1 MVDHLA
7 ARRRPALGGTLT
19 MRITSW
25 LQALLA
31 VSPVASSAQAGIGF
45 SIGTRTYR
53 SGPVFA
59 ATNPGTFQPMQVTE
73 YFADLHLIS
82 IRRTAIGLRVG
93 GFRGDFGP
101 DGRRIFIAQTD
112 AVHGYAGKLT
122 AERPLLSLAS
132 GGTMGIAAEAG
143 IESVAFGGEEHF
155 RGVFG
160 GGSMLRLPLTERWDL
175 RLVAMAS
182 ALSSSPYR
190 DEVLGTGVT
199 NGNHWWTTL
208 RIGVT
213 RRFGRR
219 Q

>member
-1 MVDHLA
+1 
-7 ARRRPALGGTLT
+7 
-19 MRITSW
+19 MRITS
-25 LQALLA
+25 LLHALLA
-31 VSPVASSAQAGIGF
+31 VTPVALSAQAGIGF

-53 SGPVFA
+53 SGPVLT

-82 IRRTAIGLRVG
+82 IRRAAIGLRVG

-101 DGRRIFIAQTD
+101 EGKRVFIAQTG
-112 AVHGYAGKLT
+112 AVHGYGGRVT
-122 AERPLLSLAS
+122 AEQPMLSLAS
-132 GGTMGIAAEAG
+132 GGTLGLAVEAG

-155 RGVFG
+155 RGAFG
-160 GGSMLRLPLTERWDL
+160 GGPMLRLPLTERWDL

-208 RIGVT
+208 RIGMT
-213 RRFGRR
+213 RRFGGH
-219 Q
+219 